1 MISCINTQ
9 PQLYRYSVGIYT
21 VVVESNVCQNPG
33 DRLPVLHVFA
43 QRLEATG
50 DTQEAIKQ
58 LENLLSV
65 GNPS

>member
-1 MISCINTQ
+1 MFANILVIGCQ
-9 PQLYRYSVGIYT
+9 Q
-21 VVVESNVCQNPG
+21 VV
-33 DRLPVLHVFA
+33 VFA